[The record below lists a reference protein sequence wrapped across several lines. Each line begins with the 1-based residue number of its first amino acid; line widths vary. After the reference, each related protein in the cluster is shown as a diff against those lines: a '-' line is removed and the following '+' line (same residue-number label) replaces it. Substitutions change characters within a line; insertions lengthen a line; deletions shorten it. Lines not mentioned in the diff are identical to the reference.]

1 MLTGRE
7 TVPAAF
13 AATAYRNGWTDLARR
28 VRHLALGLGDAG
40 TIPCPTTDAGALA
53 ALAAGGTLDFDRAA
67 VALDENAL
75 LARGR
80 EVDERDP
87 DAYEQG
93 WSAITPGATA
103 AIGDG
108 GERWTHG
115 GLLWAARS
123 FAQGIDAEPGVTI
136 SVSDA
141 TAGDGVDGV
150 RRFVVR
156 TLVPAVTGARLV
168 DRDAA
173 IVVCAAEEMIEAT
186 RPLVTSL
193 PTGRF
198 RQRGAAAAARQS
210 LGLTTCRLALVT
222 GDADVAVDW
231 LQQLGVPVEPLAAV
245 PACAAP
251 ISAARPM
258 PGVTVAVADDGEVLV
273 RSDAVALDRC
283 SGGWLH
289 TGRYD

>member
-1 MLTGRE
+1 VLTGRE

-28 VRHLALGLGDAG
+28 VRHLALGMGDAG
-40 TIPCPTTDAGALA
+40 TVPCPTTDAGALA
-53 ALAAGGTLDFDRAA
+53 ALAAGATLDFDRAP
-67 VALDENAL
+67 VALDEDAL

-80 EVDERDP
+80 DVDERDP
-87 DAYEQG
+87 DAFERA
-93 WSAITPGATA
+93 WSAIAPGAVA

-108 GERWTHG
+108 GNRWTHG

-123 FAQGIDAEPGVTI
+123 FAQGVGAGAGVTV

-141 TAGDGVDGV
+141 TEPDGLDGV

-168 DRDAA
+168 ERDAA
-173 IVVCAAEEMIEAT
+173 VAVRAAEETVDAT
-186 RPLVTSL
+186 RPLVASL
-193 PTGRF
+193 PTGRR
-198 RQRGAAAAARQS
+198 RQRGAAADARAS
-210 LGLTTCRLALVT
+210 LGLASCRLALVT
-222 GDADVAVDW
+222 GEASVAVDW
-231 LQQLGVPVEPLAAV
+231 LQQLGVAAEPLAVV
-245 PACAAP
+245 PACAGP
-251 ISAARPM
+251 ISAGRPL

-283 SGGWLH
+283 DDGWLH
-289 TGRYD
+289 TGRFD